1 MYPFHFPGVSKA
13 MLLLQITNLL
23 VPGKVRFRFQGHLG
37 SEGTVLK
44 FKHVCGL
51 FGVVVL
57 RCGRQFYPLR
67 GYLKKNG
74 GKAFLVHI
82 PGHSIV
88 L

>member
-1 MYPFHFPGVSKA
+1 MHPFHFPGVSKA
-13 MLLLQITNLL
+13 MRLLQLRNLL

-44 FKHVCGL
+44 FKHVCGF

-57 RCGRQFYPLR
+57 HCGRQFYPLR
-67 GYLKKNG
+67 GYLKKME
-74 GKAFLVHI
+74 KSIFLVHI